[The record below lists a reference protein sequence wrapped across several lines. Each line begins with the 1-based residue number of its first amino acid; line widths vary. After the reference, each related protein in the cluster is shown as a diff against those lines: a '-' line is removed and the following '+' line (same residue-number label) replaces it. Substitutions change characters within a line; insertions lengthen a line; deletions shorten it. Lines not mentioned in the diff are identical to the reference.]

1 MRKSFSSC
9 QGLIGFYHLVY
20 IRRYLH
26 ISAKFC
32 TILKRRNCRMSDG
45 YVLYTL
51 EEVAKILRVS
61 VATVRRMIDD
71 GELEA
76 IKVRGQWRV
85 RKDILDRYLGKTQ
98 EWKD

>member
-1 MRKSFSSC
+1 MNDAD
-9 QGLIGFYHLVY
+9 I
-20 IRRYLH
+20 
-26 ISAKFC
+26 
-32 TILKRRNCRMSDG
+32 
-45 YVLYTL
+45 LYTL

-85 RKDILDRYLGKTQ
+85 RKDVLDRYLGKTQ
-98 EWKD
+98 

>member
-1 MRKSFSSC
+1 MND
-9 QGLIGFYHLVY
+9 
-20 IRRYLH
+20 
-26 ISAKFC
+26 A
-32 TILKRRNCRMSDG
+32 D
-45 YVLYTL
+45 VLYTL

-85 RKDILDRYLGKTQ
+85 RKDVLDRYLGKIQ
-98 EWKD
+98 

>member
-1 MRKSFSSC
+1 
-9 QGLIGFYHLVY
+9 
-20 IRRYLH
+20 
-26 ISAKFC
+26 
-32 TILKRRNCRMSDG
+32 MSDG

-98 EWKD
+98 